1 MEIKHILR
9 RFLALCLTA
18 ALILVFMPPIELTVY
33 AATSGTVT
41 GLSDESIGL
50 SFSGD
55 ADDAWSATGTT
66 ITGSAT
72 STGGTCGDTEYNSTL
87 TITNKKNV
95 TATLSFTYTIE
106 QNSGTIKVDGTEVT
120 VAGSFSKE
128 VAASGNIKV
137 YIKSDVYKRQRLLHT
152 TAKAR

>member
-18 ALILVFMPPIELTVY
+18 ALILTFMPPIELTVY

-41 GLSDESIGL
+41 GLSDENIGL

-72 STGGTCGDTEYNSTL
+72 STGGTCGDTSYKSTL

-95 TATLSFTYTIE
+95 SATLSFTYTIE
-106 QNSGTIKVDGTEVT
+106 QNSGTIKVAETAVT
-120 VAGSFSKE
+120 AGGLYE
-128 VAASGNIKV
+128 CRPGI
-137 YIKSDVYKRQRLLHT
+137 
-152 TAKAR
+152 